1 LHASIISRFL
11 LLNCHTQYSFG
22 YGIFRTEELCA
33 LAQHNGYADFV
44 LTDINNTS
52 ACIDYIRIAQSKHIT
67 PRVGIDFR
75 NGVEQQ
81 YVGIARN
88 NQGFHELNTHL
99 SKYLHA
105 NQKFE
110 VQAPAFDHCFI
121 IYPSQQYTGWA
132 LRENEYVGVSSF
144 DLPYLQ
150 FIPSYRRT
158 HKLVILQTVT
168 FAQKQHFNAH
178 RLLRAIDEN
187 RLLSKLPISHQAKGN
202 EYIIPQSTLQLQFAS
217 HPQIVANTKYILQ
230 NCTVDLAFGKL
241 SNKNLQF
248 YTHSHAEDMELL
260 RSECMKGLSYRYGH
274 SSDVVLQRI
283 EKELEVISQLN
294 FASYFLI
301 NWDIIKY
308 AQHKNYFYVGR
319 GSGANSILA
328 YLLRITNVDPIELD
342 LYFERF
348 INLYRNNAPDF
359 DMDFSWTD
367 RDDITRYIFDRFGH
381 KRTALLGAYNTYQ
394 HDAVIRELGKVF
406 GLPPSEIDSLQR
418 VTDVNQTDH
427 IGKLVLQYSHLIKGF
442 PSHLS
447 IHSSGILIS
456 EKPIHT
462 YSATIMPPKGYP
474 TVQFSMLEAEDIGL
488 YKFDILSQRG
498 LSKIK
503 DAVDIVKQNKGV
515 SIDIHDI
522 NRFKKDPA
530 IRELLQHGKTIG
542 CFYVESPAMR
552 MLLTKLRADDYLR
565 LVAASSIIRPGVSKS
580 GMMRE
585 YILRYRHEHLR
596 EKARQE
602 LPDLYLLLEE
612 TYGVMV
618 YQEDVIKIAHEFAGL
633 SLAESDYLR
642 RGMSWKFKQRNEF
655 DKVQQNFFKNCRL
668 KGYAEKSIQDI
679 WLQIESFANYAFSK
693 GHSASYAVESYQALY
708 LKAYFPL
715 EYMVATLN
723 NGGGFYRT
731 ELYVHE
737 ARMAGA
743 VIEPPCVNK
752 SSSQCVIHD
761 NVIYLGFNMIAELE
775 HDTINVLI
783 QERKRNGVFQDLYD
797 FINRVPLS
805 IEQMRILLRANAFSF
820 TGKMKKEMLWEMYGV
835 MQPAVKKNI
844 LPELFP
850 KESPSWELPDLTTS
864 LIDEAFDEMELF
876 GFTLRSPFELLKKPL
891 SNELC
896 ARDLKK
902 YLNRQIIITGYLI
915 SVKYTRTSKGE
926 RMYFGTFI
934 DIHGEWLDT
943 VHFPNSAKHFPFYGT
958 GCYELTGK
966 VVDEFD
972 FLSIEVHAMN
982 KLENVELV

>member
-1 LHASIISRFL
+1 
-11 LLNCHTQYSFG
+11 
-22 YGIFRTEELCA
+22 
-33 LAQHNGYADFV
+33 
-44 LTDINNTS
+44 
-52 ACIDYIRIAQSKHIT
+52 
-67 PRVGIDFR
+67 
-75 NGVEQQ
+75 
-81 YVGIARN
+81 
-88 NQGFHELNTHL
+88 
-99 SKYLHA
+99 
-105 NQKFE
+105 
-110 VQAPAFDHCFI
+110 
-121 IYPSQQYTGWA
+121 
-132 LRENEYVGVSSF
+132 
-144 DLPYLQ
+144 
-150 FIPSYRRT
+150 
-158 HKLVILQTVT
+158 
-168 FAQKQHFNAH
+168 
-178 RLLRAIDEN
+178 
-187 RLLSKLPISHQAKGN
+187 
-202 EYIIPQSTLQLQFAS
+202 
-217 HPQIVANTKYILQ
+217 
-230 NCTVDLAFGKL
+230 
-241 SNKNLQF
+241 
-248 YTHSHAEDMELL
+248 
-260 RSECMKGLSYRYGH
+260 
-274 SSDVVLQRI
+274 
-283 EKELEVISQLN
+283 
-294 FASYFLI
+294 
-301 NWDIIKY
+301 
-308 AQHKNYFYVGR
+308 
-319 GSGANSILA
+319 
-328 YLLRITNVDPIELD
+328 
-342 LYFERF
+342 
-348 INLYRNNAPDF
+348 
-359 DMDFSWTD
+359 
-367 RDDITRYIFDRFGH
+367 
-381 KRTALLGAYNTYQ
+381 
-394 HDAVIRELGKVF
+394 
-406 GLPPSEIDSLQR
+406 
-418 VTDVNQTDH
+418 
-427 IGKLVLQYSHLIKGF
+427 
-442 PSHLS
+442 
-447 IHSSGILIS
+447 
-456 EKPIHT
+456 
-462 YSATIMPPKGYP
+462 
-474 TVQFSMLEAEDIGL
+474 
-488 YKFDILSQRG
+488 
-498 LSKIK
+498 
-503 DAVDIVKQNKGV
+503 
-515 SIDIHDI
+515 
-522 NRFKKDPA
+522 
-530 IRELLQHGKTIG
+530 
-542 CFYVESPAMR
+542 
-552 MLLTKLRADDYLR
+552 
-565 LVAASSIIRPGVSKS
+565 
-580 GMMRE
+580 
-585 YILRYRHEHLR
+585 
-596 EKARQE
+596 
-602 LPDLYLLLEE
+602 
-612 TYGVMV
+612 
-618 YQEDVIKIAHEFAGL
+618 
-633 SLAESDYLR
+633 
-642 RGMSWKFKQRNEF
+642 MSWKFKQRNEF